1 MEDYKLMELFSI
13 ILIILNLLILFSFFI
28 FHKRIKNSIKEKLE
42 KYKFSKEQNIDKKY
56 DRIMLAYSLFYISKK
71 GVKKVINQC
80 YDLLEDNHFQVI
92 EKARKKC

>member
-1 MEDYKLMELFSI
+1 
-13 ILIILNLLILFSFFI
+13 
-28 FHKRIKNSIKEKLE
+28 
-42 KYKFSKEQNIDKKY
+42 
-56 DRIMLAYSLFYISKK
+56 MLAYSLFYISKK